1 MNKEDLELDARDVAP
16 SKNYNVII
24 FKNVMSRITHATPA
38 AAYAATAYRDWECDT
53 VSPKDAPDTFKVTKA
68 LVLSHKAPW

>member
-1 MNKEDLELDARDVAP
+1 
-16 SKNYNVII
+16 
-24 FKNVMSRITHATPA
+24 MSRITHATPA

-68 LVLSHKAPW
+68 LVLSHKVPW